1 MTSEDAPM
9 CAREAIVTNSRLT
22 AELSLAITKA
32 LESGMTKDDITAV
45 LETIKTLLEGSD
57 DE

>member
-1 MTSEDAPM
+1 M

-32 LESGMTKDDITAV
+32 LESGMTKDDIAAV